1 LQFGSTPEGA
11 HSFTWDGKDDEG
23 NQLPE
28 GMYRISVRAADIND
42 RMINTNTVVTG
53 RVDGVTFEKGFP
65 ELLVGD
71 SKILPANVMEILYK
85 DSGESD
91 E

>member
-1 LQFGSTPEGA
+1 MRG
-11 HSFTWDGKDDEG
+11 
-23 NQLPE
+23 QLPE

-65 ELLVGD
+65 ELLVRFED
-71 SKILPANVMEILYK
+71 PACKCSKFL
-85 DSGESD
+85 
-91 E
+91 

>member
-1 LQFGSTPEGA
+1 
-11 HSFTWDGKDDEG
+11 
-23 NQLPE
+23 
-28 GMYRISVRAADIND
+28 
-42 RMINTNTVVTG
+42 MINTNTVVTG

-85 DSGESD
+85 DSGNSD